1 MSDLTASLRI
11 RAETSPADPN
21 IMRFVLE
28 RDVQAGAQA
37 TFSDADAAQG
47 APLAE
52 TLFAIA
58 GVKMIDVA
66 GAVVAVVKAAD
77 SDWDTLKR
85 PIADA
90 LRSSVQRSAA
100 PLGLVAKA
108 VGQARTDSEIRLAV
122 QEVLDR
128 QANPA
133 IARHGGNVS
142 VIDVRDGVISILMSG
157 GCQGCAS
164 SAATLRGG
172 VEKMIRAAVPE
183 VRDIIDA
190 TDHSAGKTP
199 YYGAARGNEP
209 QPERPFPYRPIPA
222 EAITREDDQFL
233 ISPDYLAPRLG
244 MDVETLRAGL
254 RSGEVI
260 SRSEAGTG
268 VDAGKTRL
276 IIRSSH
282 RVWAGEIAADGTA
295 REIPAPRAAAMAA
308 VAGSVLRDRIR
319 SYLAN
324 LPAADVPTTYG
335 KLAHAMGLYLPG
347 SIAKVTQALDATM
360 VEDAENGA
368 PFLASLVVSKVGHGN
383 VAKGFL
389 QQARVLGRGPG
400 FGEDD
405 RAYYKR
411 EFTGAVA
418 MVTAISR
425 GGPATGHTPAS
436 EKMARPMVLTQS
448 EPSELLGVAGPKT
461 AD

>member
-11 RAETSPADPN
+11 RAETSVADPHS
-21 IMRFVLE
+21 MRFVLD
-28 RDVQAGAQA
+28 RDVQDGALA
-37 TFSDADAAQG
+37 TFPNAITAQG

-52 TLFAIA
+52 ALFAIA
-58 GVKMIDVA
+58 GVKMVDVS
-66 GAVVAVVKAAD
+66 GAVVAVLKTVD
-77 SDWDTLKR
+77 SNWNTLKR
-85 PIADA
+85 LIADA
-90 LRSSVQRSAA
+90 IRSSLAQSTA
-100 PLGLVAKA
+100 PLGSLAKA
-108 VGQARTDSEIRLAV
+108 VEQIRTDAEIRLAV

-142 VIDVRDGVISILMSG
+142 VIDVRDGVASILMSG

-199 YYGAARGNEP
+199 YYGAARGDEP
-209 QPERPFPYRPIPA
+209 QPERPFRYRPVPA
-222 EAITREDDQFL
+222 DAITREDYQFL

-254 RSGEVI
+254 RSGEVV

-295 REIPAPRAAAMAA
+295 REIPAPRAATKAAA
-308 VAGSVLRDRIR
+308 VGSALRHRIR
-319 SYLAN
+319 AYLAN
-324 LPAADVPTTYG
+324 LPSADVPTTYG
-335 KLAHAMGLYLPG
+335 KLAGAMGLYLPG
-347 SIAKVTQALDATM
+347 SIAKVTQALEATM

-411 EFTGAVA
+411 EFAGAVA

-425 GGPATGHTPAS
+425 GGPATGDEAS
-436 EKMARPMVLTQS
+436 NDR
-448 EPSELLGVAGPKT
+448 
-461 AD
+461 

>member
-1 MSDLTASLRI
+1 MSDLTASLRV

-58 GVKMIDVA
+58 GVKMVDVS
-66 GAVVAVVKAAD
+66 GAVVAVLKTAD
-77 SDWDTLKR
+77 SNWSTLKR
-85 PIADA
+85 LIADA
-90 LRSSVQRSAA
+90 IRSSVAQSTA
-100 PLGLVAKA
+100 PLGSLAKA
-108 VGQARTDSEIRLAV
+108 VEQVRTDAEIRLAV

-254 RSGEVI
+254 RSGEVV
-260 SRSEAGTG
+260 SQSEAGTEM
-268 VDAGKTRL
+268 DAGKTRL
-276 IIRSSH
+276 IIRSS
-282 RVWAGEIAADGTA
+282 RRAWAGEIAADGTA
-295 REIPAPRAAAMAA
+295 HEIPAPRAATEAA
-308 VAGSVLRDRIR
+308 AAGNDLRDRIR
-319 SYLAN
+319 AHLAN
-324 LPAADVPTTYG
+324 LSAPDVPMTYG
-335 KLAHAMGLYLPG
+335 KLARAMALYLPG
-347 SIAKVTQALDATM
+347 SIAKVTQALEATM
-360 VEDAENGA
+360 VEDAENGV

-383 VAKGFL
+383 ATKGFL
-389 QQARVLGRGPG
+389 QQARALGRGPG
-400 FGEDD
+400 FDEDD
-405 RAYYKR
+405 QAYYMR
-411 EFTGAVA
+411 EFTGAFA
-418 MVTAISR
+418 MVTTISR
-425 GGPATGHTPAS
+425 GGPATGHTRAS
-436 EKMARPMVLTQS
+436 ERMARPMVLTLS
-448 EPSELLGVAGPKT
+448 EPSELPGVAEPKS
-461 AD
+461 AG